1 MCNRSTLCF
10 YSESGLCDPNPC
22 LNGGS
27 CIEAG
32 TEFRCV
38 CNGTANGYGGQ
49 TCGAVIVHFPPIPPV
64 TDGVFIP
71 ILLYTNVN
79 EFPDGFDD
87 KKRVAIT
94 IPNQDKFRAI
104 VDVNRGDRNPTI
116 VIGAIGVLR
125 LSLPSNVDRV
135 IYLPRERDV
144 YVTGGSNNERKSHF
158 EKFSLP
164 RGLLQPSCCSAD
176 DHVKLSCP
184 GNSTQTISLLS
195 PCQWI
200 TTVRGVVRTNAG
212 VVFVQ
217 SSSLSLPTSLSS
229 FRYKEVSG
237 KSYINDIRLEIES
250 CHECSSTNSQYSC
263 YNHTPDDTVEFLQA
277 RALAFTYINQTQTL
291 LPPWL
296 ELFVDLE
303 LSLESITSN
312 KNDLFAPVTRPSEP
326 VSSFEG
332 CDKLT
337 NLEGSRYS
345 VLRYDKTLSAV
356 IDGQR
361 YDYNETETTHGDV
374 MCFAVDLCHES
385 ESPVHMQISQPINDI
400 LVYQYLRQFTE
411 RQWNI
416 LLNTVS
422 VFIQPVTQSS
432 DGMFWNG
439 VEMISFPGIETDVSV
454 NGYVLSKF
462 HENNSLGMDIEFN
475 GDASLNYT
483 VSKPLYR

>member
-1 MCNRSTLCF
+1 M
-10 YSESGLCDPNPC
+10 
-22 LNGGS
+22 
-27 CIEAG
+27 
-32 TEFRCV
+32 
-38 CNGTANGYGGQ
+38 CNGTATGYGGQ

-71 ILLYTNVN
+71 IVLYTNVN
-79 EFPDGFDD
+79 ELPDGFND
-87 KKRVAIT
+87 KVRVDIT
-94 IPNQDKFRAI
+94 LSNQEKLRAI
-104 VDVNRGDRNPTI
+104 IDIERQEGNPTSI
-116 VIGAIGVLR
+116 RGEIGVLR
-125 LSLPSNVDRV
+125 LSLPLNTDRV

-144 YVTGGSNNERKSHF
+144 FVTGGSDNGNSSYF
-158 EKFSLP
+158 EQFNLP

-176 DHVKLSCP
+176 DHVTISCP
-184 GNSTQTISLLS
+184 GDSTQTISLVS

-200 TTVRGVVRTNAG
+200 TTPGGVTRTDAG

-217 SSSLSLPTSLSS
+217 SSNISLPTSLSS
-229 FRYKEVSG
+229 FRYRDVSG
-237 KSYINDIRLEIES
+237 KSYIHDIRLQIGYCVA
-250 CHECSSTNSQYSC
+250 CHECNSQCSC
-263 YNHTPDDTVEFLQA
+263 YDHTPDDTVEFLQA
-277 RALAFTYINQTQTL
+277 RALAFTYINQIQTL
-291 LPPWL
+291 LPSWL

-303 LSLESITSN
+303 LSLESIAPT
-312 KNDLFAPVTRPSEP
+312 KNDLFAPVTRPSEQ

-361 YDYNETETTHGDV
+361 YDYREDNETGTTGDV

-400 LVYQYLRQFTE
+400 LVYQYLRGFTD

-422 VFIQPVTQSS
+422 VFNQPVTQSS
-432 DGMFWNG
+432 GAMFWNG
-439 VEMISFPGIETDVSV
+439 VEMTLLPDIEIDVSV
-454 NGYVLSKF
+454 NGNILSKF
-462 HENNSLGMDIEFN
+462 HDDMINMEVEFN

-483 VSKPLYR
+483 VSKRLYK